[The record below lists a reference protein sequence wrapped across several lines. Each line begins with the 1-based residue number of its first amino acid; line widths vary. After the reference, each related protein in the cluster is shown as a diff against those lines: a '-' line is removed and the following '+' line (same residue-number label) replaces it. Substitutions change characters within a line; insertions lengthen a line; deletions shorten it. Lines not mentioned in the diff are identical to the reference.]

1 MGKKISKQKNLKVKD
16 DCETEP
22 EGDDFVTVANYTG
35 TFKDGKRHGR
45 GVYCYP
51 NGDIY
56 DGDWKKGKKQGW
68 GVYTFGDR
76 TR

>member
-1 MGKKISKQKNLKVKD
+1 MGKKSSKQKGLKD
-16 DCETEP
+16 DMDVEG
-22 EGDDFVTVANYTG
+22 EGDDFVTVADYTG
-35 TFKDGKRHGR
+35 NLKRGKRHGR

-68 GVYTFGDR
+68 GVYTFADR
-76 TR
+76 QR